1 MRDVTKQNKIHRVP
15 MIFRFIKIKKKT
27 INVFGDLILVSKR
40 RQRVEGL
47 CIVKLK
53 LKVKKKIK
61 KKKKQSRARNGKFSY
76 WIRYHPSIYF
86 TKKSKNARMGSG
98 KGKYVRQASNVLYN
112 QSFVEFR
119 YIQKHWVLLF
129 QKYLLSKYGIH
140 LFVKKTKTQIPTTLL
155 NNYIDLNFICSF

>member
-53 LKVKKKIK
+53 LKKKKKIK
-61 KKKKQSRARNGKFSY
+61 KKKKK
-76 WIRYHPSIYF
+76 
-86 TKKSKNARMGSG
+86 
-98 KGKYVRQASNVLYN
+98 
-112 QSFVEFR
+112 
-119 YIQKHWVLLF
+119 
-129 QKYLLSKYGIH
+129 
-140 LFVKKTKTQIPTTLL
+140 
-155 NNYIDLNFICSF
+155 